1 MRMLSES
8 LMLSA
13 TAMMTRP
20 LTIVALDTVA
30 VPKPTMSPTLV
41 TIAAVLPKL

>member
-1 MRMLSES
+1 MWMLSES

-13 TAMMTRP
+13 TAMMTKP
-20 LTIVALDTVA
+20 LIVALDTVA
-30 VPKPTMSPTLV
+30 VPRPTMSPTLV